1 MQFAITETFSSFFK
15 DLKYPPNYLDSQT
28 TEHLRAEVSIYYE
41 KIEKSIIIGRPTVAR
56 WQNKI

>member
-56 WQNKI
+56 